1 MGKPEI
7 DPNMADTHIVAQGLG
22 FIRRPDG
29 TEQATYQGKPLY
41 LYSGERYFFPYGIEA
56 LPSQSGTAGNGNG
69 LRGPKGG
76 NFSIVYL
83 GR

>member
-1 MGKPEI
+1 
-7 DPNMADTHIVAQGLG
+7 MANAHIVAQDVG

-41 LYSGERYFFPYGIEA
+41 LYSGERYLYPHGNA
-56 LPSQSGTAGNGNG
+56 APPSQSGTAGNGNG

-76 NFSIVYL
+76 TFSIVNL
-83 GR
+83 GQ